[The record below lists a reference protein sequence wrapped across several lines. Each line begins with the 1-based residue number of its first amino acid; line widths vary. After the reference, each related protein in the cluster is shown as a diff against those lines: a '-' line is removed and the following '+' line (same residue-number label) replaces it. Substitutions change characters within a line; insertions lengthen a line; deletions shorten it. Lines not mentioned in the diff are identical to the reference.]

1 MARQEERL
9 FMSREDW
16 EEWDRRRWAR
26 FDRIYY
32 GEPWH
37 ATLSGGETEQPTGNR
52 NGAREETIWD

>member
-1 MARQEERL
+1 MAQNERL

-16 EEWDRRRWAR
+16 DEWDSKRWAR
-26 FDRIYY
+26 FDRMYY

-37 ATLSGGETEQPTGNR
+37 ATRSGGETEQPTGNR